1 MNEKRLWLNDDH
13 LIIDFP
19 YDPDE
24 VAAIKKIPG
33 AKWDKLA
40 RVWRA
45 PATSLSQ
52 VRDFA
57 ILHDFE
63 VDTSIMLFNEP
74 ERLNKSFGMWSDDS
88 WIYLGFNYDQV
99 KVRSVKQLPGVTW
112 DSKSKAWKVPRTAV
126 REAIQWATV
135 FKMDVSA
142 ELHLDA
148 EEFAEVSKKRADASR
163 AHSAEI
169 EIPNISG
176 SLLPY
181 QMAGVSYA
189 HQTRR
194 CFIADD
200 MGLGKT
206 LQALATLEYCASL
219 GEDVYP
225 AIVMC
230 PSNLVLNW
238 KAEVE
243 KWTPSRTATVVTDR
257 SDFPEEEHDIIV
269 IGYANIHH
277 WVKSLKGYKSLICD
291 ESHYLKTPTAQ
302 RTKAAIKISKT
313 IKSGVVLCLTGTP
326 VTNRPAE
333 YASQLEIIGR
343 LNELGGT
350 WGFYRRYCGA
360 FKDKW
365 GHWNT
370 AGATNLQ
377 ELNEIL
383 RSLCYIRRTKEQV
396 LPELP
401 DVIHD
406 RHMVS
411 LSEKHK
417 LEYKKA
423 EDDIVEYLV
432 QRAKEIALE
441 IGKSPHSAAVVA
453 RIKAESNVHLVKLSV
468 LRRLAAKGK
477 MESIKEWV
485 KNQIEAGEK
494 VVIAAHHRDVVDA
507 LANEFGGLKI
517 QGGMDVHE
525 VEKAKK
531 DFQNLSTEEAPVIV
545 LSMQAAKTGHTL
557 TAAQK
562 VLFVELPWT
571 PADVDQLYSRCHRLG
586 QKGSVM
592 VTYAIATGTVD
603 EQIYDLIQSKRS
615 IVNAA
620 VDGSDISSDDSSSR
634 LVLDYLKQG
643 LSR

>member
-19 YDPDE
+19 YDQDE

-45 PATSLSQ
+45 PATSLSEI
-52 VRDFA
+52 RDFA

-63 VDTSIMLFNEP
+63 VDTSIMLFDEP
-74 ERLNKSFGMWSDDS
+74 KRLNKSFGMWSDDS

-112 DSKSKAWKVPRTAV
+112 DSKSKAWRVPRTAV
-126 REAIQWATV
+126 REAIQWAAM
-135 FKMDVSA
+135 FKIDVPA

-163 AHSAEI
+163 ASSAEI
-169 EIPNISG
+169 KIPNISG

-189 HQTRR
+189 HQARR

-243 KWTPSRTATVVTDR
+243 KWIPSRKATVVTDR
-257 SDFPEEEHDIIV
+257 SFFPEEEHDIIV

-277 WVKSLKGYKSLICD
+277 WVKNLKGYKSLICD

-370 AGATNLQ
+370 SGATNLQ

-406 RHMVS
+406 RHVVS

-417 LEYKKA
+417 AEYKKA

-432 QRAKEIALE
+432 QRAKEIAIE
-441 IGKSPHSAAVVA
+441 IGKSPYSAAVVA
-453 RIKAESNVHLVKLSV
+453 KIKAESNIHLVKLSV

-477 MESIKEWV
+477 MDSIKEWV
-485 KNQIEAGEK
+485 KTQIEAGEK
-494 VVIAAHHRDVVDA
+494 VVIAAHHRDVVDF

-517 QGGMDVHE
+517 QGGMDVQD

-531 DFQNLSTEEAPVIV
+531 EFQTLSTEEAPVIV

-620 VDGSDISSDDSSSR
+620 VEGLDDSSDDSSSQ
-634 LVLDYLKQG
+634 LVLDYLKRG
-643 LSR
+643 LTR

>member
-19 YDPDE
+19 YDQDE

-45 PATSLSQ
+45 PATSLSEI
-52 VRDFA
+52 RDFA

-63 VDTSIMLFNEP
+63 IDTSIMLFDEP
-74 ERLNKSFGMWSDDS
+74 KRLNKSFGMWSDDN

-112 DSKSKAWKVPRTAV
+112 DSKSKAWRVPRTAV
-126 REAIQWATV
+126 REAIQWAAM
-135 FKMDVSA
+135 FKIDVPA

-163 AHSAEI
+163 ASSAEI
-169 EIPNISG
+169 KIPNISG

-189 HQTRR
+189 HQARR

-243 KWTPSRTATVVTDR
+243 KWIPSRKATVVTDR
-257 SDFPEEEHDIIV
+257 SFFPEEEHDIIV

-370 AGATNLQ
+370 SGATNLQ

-406 RHMVS
+406 RHVVS

-417 LEYKKA
+417 AEYKKA

-432 QRAKEIALE
+432 QRAKEIAIE

-453 RIKAESNVHLVKLSV
+453 KIKAESNIHLVKLSV

-477 MESIKEWV
+477 MDSIKEWV
-485 KNQIEAGEK
+485 KTQIEAGEK
-494 VVIAAHHRDVVDA
+494 VVIAAHHRDVVDF

-517 QGGMDVHE
+517 QGGMDVQD

-531 DFQNLSTEEAPVIV
+531 EFQTLSTEEAPVIV

-620 VDGSDISSDDSSSR
+620 VEGSDDSSDDSSSQ
-634 LVLDYLKQG
+634 LVLDYLKRG
-643 LSR
+643 LTR

>member
-19 YDPDE
+19 YDQDE

-45 PATSLSQ
+45 PATSLSEI
-52 VRDFA
+52 RDFA

-63 VDTSIMLFNEP
+63 VDTSIMLFDEP
-74 ERLNKSFGMWSDDS
+74 KRLNKSFGMWSDDS

-112 DSKSKAWKVPRTAV
+112 DSKSKAWRVPRTAV
-126 REAIQWATV
+126 REAIQWAAM
-135 FKMDVSA
+135 FKIDVPA

-163 AHSAEI
+163 ASSAEI
-169 EIPNISG
+169 KIPNISG

-189 HQTRR
+189 HQARR

-243 KWTPSRTATVVTDR
+243 KWIPSRKATVVTDR
-257 SDFPEEEHDIIV
+257 SFFPEEEHDIIV

-277 WVKSLKGYKSLICD
+277 WVKNLKGYKSLICD

-370 AGATNLQ
+370 SGATNLQ

-406 RHMVS
+406 RHVVS

-417 LEYKKA
+417 AEYKKA

-432 QRAKEIALE
+432 QRAKEIAIE
-441 IGKSPHSAAVVA
+441 IGKSPYSAAVVA
-453 RIKAESNVHLVKLSV
+453 KIKAESNIHLVKLSV

-477 MESIKEWV
+477 MDSIKEWV
-485 KNQIEAGEK
+485 KTQIEAGEK
-494 VVIAAHHRDVVDA
+494 VVIAAHHRDVVDF

-517 QGGMDVHE
+517 QGGMDVQD

-531 DFQNLSTEEAPVIV
+531 EFQTLSTEEAPVIV

-620 VDGSDISSDDSSSR
+620 VEGSDDSSDDSSSQ
-634 LVLDYLKQG
+634 LVLDYLKRG
-643 LSR
+643 LTR

>member
-19 YDPDE
+19 YDQDQ
-24 VAAIKKIPG
+24 VASIKKIPG

-45 PATSLSQ
+45 PATSLSEI
-52 VRDFA
+52 RDFA

-63 VDTSIMLFNEP
+63 VDTSIMLFDEP
-74 ERLNKSFGMWSDDS
+74 KRLNKSFGMWGDDS
-88 WIYLGFNYDQV
+88 WIYIGFNYDQV

-112 DSKSKAWKVPRTAV
+112 DSKSKAWRVPRTAV
-126 REAIQWATV
+126 REAIQWAAM
-135 FKMDVSA
+135 FKIEIPAD
-142 ELHLDA
+142 LHLEA

-163 AHSAEI
+163 AYSAEI

-189 HQTRR
+189 HQARR

-206 LQALATLEYCASL
+206 LQALATLEYCSSR
-219 GEDVYP
+219 GEIVYP

-243 KWTPSRTATVVTDR
+243 KWIPSRKATVVVDR
-257 SDFPEEEHDIIV
+257 SVFPEEEHDIIV

-277 WVKSLKGYKSLICD
+277 WVKSLKGYESLICD

-370 AGATNLQ
+370 SGATNLQ

-406 RHMVS
+406 RHVVS
-411 LSEKHK
+411 LSEKHRA
-417 LEYKKA
+417 EYIKA

-432 QRAKEIALE
+432 QRAKEIAIE
-441 IGKSPHSAAVVA
+441 IGKSPYSAAVVA
-453 RIKAESNVHLVKLSV
+453 KIKTESNIHLVKLSV

-477 MESIKEWV
+477 MDSIKEWV
-485 KNQIEAGEK
+485 KAQIEAGEK
-494 VVIAAHHRDVVDA
+494 VVIAAHHRDVVDY

-517 QGGMDVHE
+517 QGGMDVQD
-525 VEKAKK
+525 VEKAKE
-531 DFQNLSTEEAPVIV
+531 DFQTLSTEEAPVIV

-615 IVNAA
+615 VVNAA
-620 VDGSDISSDDSSSR
+620 VDGSEDSEDDSSSR
-634 LVLDYLKQG
+634 LVLDYLKRG
-643 LSR
+643 LNR